1 MTGGLTGY
9 VYDGAGIRVA
19 KGGLTS
25 FSCNFASNGYA
36 TKKSWVLGPG
46 GEQVTEYSVS
56 AGVSSWAHTNVFAGS
71 KLDATYN
78 GADTYFALSDWL
90 GTKRVEVDAAGACAT
105 GYRSLPFGDGLALAA
120 VTVGGVA
127 VAQCATD
134 ATEQHFTGKERD
146 AESGNDYFGA
156 RYFASAMGRWLSPDW
171 SAKEEPVPYAKLDD
185 PQTLNLYGYVGNNPV
200 GRVDGDGHA
209 CAVMDSC
216 LSKLAAQ
223 VVAKVEK
230 LVSAITGPLPDA
242 PAPAQASVPK
252 APGVVNLNG
261 HTVSNG
267 RVKSALSAISQ
278 QFGSAPVEVT
288 SGDRDF
294 IPKGGSVTS
303 AHLDHNAA
311 DFHVSGSSDSRVD
324 SELRSVDSPVKTGFN
339 VIQHG
344 TYTATEGPHIEPVA
358 QIRTGV

>member
-1 MTGGLTGY
+1 MTQISAICDI
-9 VYDGAGIRVA
+9 VN
-19 KGGLTS
+19 TS
-25 FSCNFASNGYA
+25 W
-36 TKKSWVLGPG
+36 TLGPG
-46 GEQVTEYSVS
+46 GEQIGE
-56 AGVSSWAHTNVFAGS
+56 WAVPGGTATWTHSNVFGAG
-71 KLDATYN
+71 KLLATYN
-78 GADTYFALSDWL
+78 TTGTYYDLTDWL
-90 GTKRVEVDAAGACAT
+90 GTKRVEVNAALTCET
-105 GYRSLPFGDGLALAA
+105 GYRSLPYGNGLTSFAPTALP
-120 VTVGGVA
+120 
-127 VAQCATD
+127 QCVD
-134 ATEQHFTGKERD
+134 ATEQHYTGKERD

-156 RYFASAMGRWLSPDW
+156 RYFASGMGRWLSPDW

-344 TYTATEGPHIEPVA
+344 TYTATEGPHMHIDTENPRGANAPTRFEHEGMSPKTSNHYSVDPH
-358 QIRTGV
+358 